1 MKRYAIFS
9 FLFLALSAQ
18 AEQRTFEKTGPASAT
33 VKIVSDDP
41 DAVQAAQFVDAAENN
56 TFLEMMLKDKNSPLS
71 EIRKKLELENCD
83 EESSDGGWINQC
95 GQVEITDSIQTYFG
109 RGGWMSAGAAYTFFV
124 GFRHDGTGRYF
135 SSAYMVTI
143 TEDVE
148 ANTNEDMGYNGS
160 LTKSLN
166 LKDTVKLPTQDLRI
180 TNRKRTYR
188 IKEIK

>member
-1 MKRYAIFS
+1 MKCFAIFS
-9 FLFLALSAQ
+9 ILFLTLSAQ
-18 AEQRTFEKTGPASAT
+18 AEQRTFEKTSPASAN
-33 VKIVSDDP
+33 VKIISDDP

-56 TFLEMMLKDKNSPLS
+56 MFVEIMLKDKNSPLS
-71 EIRKKLELENCD
+71 EIRKKLELENCH
-83 EESSDGGWINQC
+83 EESSDGGWIDQC

-148 ANTNEDMGYNGS
+148 ANTNEDMSYNGS

-166 LKDTVKLPTQDLRI
+166 LKDAVKLPTQDLRI
-180 TNRKRTYR
+180 TNRK
-188 IKEIK
+188 